1 MSGVPVWV
9 KLCGNAAPFA
19 AIVVF
24 LAVRDMNLNERL
36 LRPQSGELP
45 GSGVLTVCHFPSQS

>member
-24 LAVRDMNLNERL
+24 LAVRDMNLDER
-36 LRPQSGELP
+36 LRPQWGEFL
-45 GSGVLTVCHFPSQS
+45 GSCVLTVCHFSSQS